1 MLSVK
6 VLNIVLVSI
15 ELFFIQLLQKLFV
28 RLFVVDYVNQDGQFN

>member
-15 ELFFIQLLQKLFV
+15 ELFFIQLLQIPFV
-28 RLFVVDYVNQDGQFN
+28 ILFVVDYVNHDGQF